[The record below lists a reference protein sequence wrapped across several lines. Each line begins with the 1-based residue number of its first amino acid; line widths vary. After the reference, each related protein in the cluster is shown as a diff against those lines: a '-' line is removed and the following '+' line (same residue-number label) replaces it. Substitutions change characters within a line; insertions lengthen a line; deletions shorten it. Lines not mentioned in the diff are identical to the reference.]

1 MELSY
6 GRSNEDVYIRYEQAS
21 DLGDGKRSNA
31 EYKRVRRIGESV
43 ELQGQNADVDA
54 GEDARKL
61 WKRQL
66 SVRYGRGAAGKDRE
80 RSNAHLLYGRN
91 EDPRG
96 KGRGQGIRIL
106 LRRARDNRVQIRRK
120 RVLLQEEPAGRY
132 RPNLRREQEPCGG
145 IQIRRMGGIT
155 VYIPGQGLT
164 SQKIRRI
171 IIA

>member
-1 MELSY
+1 M
-6 GRSNEDVYIRYEQAS
+6 
-21 DLGDGKRSNA
+21 
-31 EYKRVRRIGESV
+31 
-43 ELQGQNADVDA
+43 DA

-80 RSNAHLLYGRN
+80 RSNACLLYGRN

-145 IQIRRMGGIT
+145 VPNTTHGGNHRIYSGAGLDITENTTYNNSVAKVNPFRYRGYYYGYRNGLILFNQQI
-155 VYIPGQGLT
+155 L
-164 SQKIRRI
+164 
-171 IIA
+171 